1 MFLATKRVDFLD
13 AVKSEQLNSE
23 EDVRAKIVTKL
34 IAALGYPSNCT
45 SMEVPVYYR
54 EGRTKP
60 SPKYADVVCYSERTH
75 KPDQEVSFSDEYRD
89 RTLFVVEVKK
99 PGESIA
105 DAVHQA
111 EFYTYWTR
119 APLFCVTDGESYCFL
134 TSIRNAADR
143 CISATGSDDLSS
155 KWPEIYNGFSFQA
168 ALALKGAAI
177 DNRNCIKPILYEYCL
192 KIASTHHVDDFKRGL
207 LQKGTNNECSID
219 SLIEEDISF
228 LVYGPPGI
236 GKSELLGRAASEIAQ
251 QYLAGKSSR
260 IPIMIRARGWS
271 RQYNNLLEGAL
282 RESSLISPDLTI
294 EFLQENPDMFC
305 LIIDGLDEAR
315 QERDLLFDELTVFAS
330 MESTCLICSSRF
342 KEDSS
347 YIGIK
352 PLALNALTDKQVIEY
367 LSAIGIKDVNGIL
380 HKLPKSGRKLL
391 RNPLH
396 LSCLANYLEHQDTDK
411 MPSNTSIIYAEFI
424 RRMLTSK
431 IDPEGNTDI
440 ALICNKLGAYA
451 LNDLSSHGNT
461 NPCSLFVGNQDDAE
475 LRLVKDRALAAG
487 LIVQT
492 DYGFEFLH
500 TVFQEYLAASYLA
513 AQDKKTIED
522 FCTKNG
528 RNHLLEGFFE
538 ILCGSIHDVSK
549 QSIVLDYLENNDL
562 RLYVKC
568 LKGRLN
574 FSISIQDSFSIS
586 DLYKMG
592 EQILASY
599 INITNRYLN
608 STKPY
613 IPFWETVSSSSS
625 AICVKLTYSFS
636 TSVMHIEF
644 KEQLPEEESVN
655 LKISNDKIGPTIK
668 GPDGIESPIL
678 SFKSSSQPGLH
689 VYRLNEVF
697 GGIDCARE
705 IAIAVIRDDLES
717 FFANT
722 ASILYEPVG
731 MFVGFVEAALRSTH
745 ILTKSINGEE
755 MPLSLR
761 NCTAS
766 ELAKKV
772 GGATYSISVE
782 GTRIPIDVVPI
793 MMRLL
798 EISESNYEELIPPEP
813 DNLENFNG
821 WIWDLYKEDTALRW
835 LVVALTE
842 CEKSYRAYVETFFKE
857 ASAYLQGYA
866 DGPIMLRVQVEKNE
880 KGPFQPS
887 LSIKVSPSPVQD
899 VDDICVNLVENV
911 FSDELAGKGFERRA
925 KEYFRMEKALERPGY
940 NFHEHHS
947 DCADIL
953 GKCSYVR
960 HEVRK
965 RVRAELKSLFGSK

>member
-1 MFLATKRVDFLD
+1 MPLATKRVDFLN
-13 AVKSEQLNSE
+13 AVKSEQLGSE

-45 SMEVPVYYR
+45 SLEVPVYYR
-54 EGRTKP
+54 EGRAKP
-60 SPKYADVVCYSERTH
+60 SPKYADVVCYSGQTN
-75 KPDQEVSFSDEYRD
+75 KPDQEASFSDAYRD
-89 RTLFVVEVKK
+89 RTLFVVEAKK
-99 PGESIA
+99 PGENIA

-111 EFYTYWTR
+111 EFYAYWTR
-119 APLFCVTDGESYCFL
+119 APLYCVTDGESYRFL
-134 TSIRNAADR
+134 VSNRIAADR
-143 CISATGSDDLSS
+143 CISATGPDELSS
-155 KWPEIYNGFSFQA
+155 KWPEIYNAFSFQA

-177 DNRNCIKPILYEYCL
+177 DNRKRIKPILHDYCL
-192 KIASTHHVDDFKRGL
+192 KIASAHHANGFKRDL
-207 LQKGTNNECSID
+207 LRRDTNDECSID
-219 SLIEEDISF
+219 DLIEEDVSF

-236 GKSELLGRAASEIAQ
+236 GKSELLRRTASEIAQ

-282 RESSLISPDLTI
+282 RESSLISPDVTI
-294 EFLQENPDMFC
+294 EFLQENPGMFC

-315 QERDLLFDELTVFAS
+315 QERDLLFDELAVFAS
-330 MESTCLICSSRF
+330 MESICLICSSRF
-342 KEDSS
+342 EEDSS

-367 LSAIGIKDVNGIL
+367 LSAVGIENANSVL

-391 RNPLH
+391 HNPLH
-396 LSCLANYLEHQDTDK
+396 LSCLANYLKHQDTDE

-424 RRMLTSK
+424 RHMLASK
-431 IDPEGNTDI
+431 IDPKGNTDI

-451 LNDLSSHGNT
+451 LNDLSNRDNT
-461 NPCSLFVGNQDDAE
+461 NPCSPFAGNQDDTE
-475 LRLVKDRALAAG
+475 FLLVKDRALATG

-492 DYGFEFLH
+492 DYGFEFSH

-522 FCTKNG
+522 FCTENG
-528 RNHLLEGFFE
+528 RNHLLENFFE
-538 ILCGSIHDVSK
+538 ILCGSIRDASK

-562 RLYVKC
+562 RLYVRC

-574 FSISIQDSFSIS
+574 FSISIQNSLSIS
-586 DLYKMG
+586 DLFKMG

-599 INITNRYLN
+599 INITNRYFN

-613 IPFWETVSSSSS
+613 IPFWETVPNSNS
-625 AICVKLTYSFS
+625 AICVELTYSFS

-644 KEQLPEEESVN
+644 KEQLSEDEPVKIN
-655 LKISNDKIGPTIK
+655 ISNDEIGPTIK
-668 GPDGIESPIL
+668 GPDGIVSPIL

-689 VYRLNEVF
+689 MYRLNEVF
-697 GGIDCARE
+697 GGVDCARE
-705 IAIAVIRDDLES
+705 IAIAAIRDDLES

-722 ASILYEPVG
+722 VPILYEPVG
-731 MFVGFVEAALRSTH
+731 MRAGFVEAALRSTH
-745 ILTKSINGEE
+745 ILTKNINGEDI
-755 MPLSLR
+755 PLSLR

-766 ELAKKV
+766 ELAERV
-772 GGATYSISVE
+772 GDTTYSINVE
-782 GTRIPIDVVPI
+782 GTRIPVDVVPI

-798 EISESNYEELIPPEP
+798 EVSESDYEELIPPEP

-821 WIWDLYKEDTALRW
+821 WIWDLYKEDTALQW

-857 ASAYLQGYA
+857 TSAYLQEYA
-866 DGPIMLRVQVEKNE
+866 DGPVMLRVQVEENE
-880 KGPFQPS
+880 KGPSHPS
-887 LSIKVSPSPVQD
+887 LNIRVSPFPVQD
-899 VDDICVNLVENV
+899 VDDVCVNLVENV
-911 FSDELAGKGFERRA
+911 FSDELAGNGFEHRA
-925 KEYFRMEKALERPGY
+925 KEYFCMEKALGRPGY

-947 DCADIL
+947 ACTDIL

-960 HEVRK
+960 HEVRR
-965 RVRAELKSLFGSK
+965 RVRAELKDLFGLK